1 MSANIKAS
9 VDGTQAIIGVG
20 GVDQMTVSNAGVVTA
35 NSFVGAMNSSS
46 VTATGSTTARTLAN
60 RFADVV
66 NVKDFG
72 AVGDGVADDTAAFNN
87 AASSGTTVYIP
98 KGSYLISSQITI
110 SAFWYLEYGATILGL
125 SDINNV
131 NNTSR
136 LTGRVFRIENDAN
149 GTGVRIGDS
158 DPWIESVRSF
168 TESIS
173 EVVVTSSTGQ
183 IGLLAGTR
191 TSDNL
196 TPNYAGIGISAYG
209 VNDNTTNPEP
219 VWASYLEARRSL
231 GAGAAYCSEMDC
243 INTGNTVDLTPFSVI
258 SPTTGQTSNLWISNG
273 GGDATLGGNQNSA
286 AITILPNPA
295 NFKRGIIFRNGS
307 IDNTTQEAICFP
319 VGYQQAWYD
328 SLGTKNSY
336 TSHREI
342 SQKTNTAD
350 AIGNSWTIKK
360 WRSNGDATLAL
371 DTVLRTNY
379 YGCSGLSSDY
389 LAGWNQVI
397 QRGNF
402 STGNARFSYDIEVKN
417 NDGTTSQITL
427 NGLADKSFAPFPDNS
442 ISLGLGSF
450 RWSVVY
456 SATGTINTSDKN
468 EKQQIRELFDSEKAV
483 AIRLKSLIRAFKFND
498 AVEKKGDSARIHF
511 GVIAQDVEDAF
522 NQEGLDASKYGI
534 FCYDEWDEIQEE
546 KDEKGNIMQEYRAA
560 GSRHGVR
567 YEELLA
573 FIISAI

>member
-1 MSANIKAS
+1 MAITKA
-9 VDGTQAIIGVG
+9 TQNVIAPI
-20 GVDQMTVSNAGVVTA
+20 TS
-35 NSFVGAMNSSS
+35 
-46 VTATGSTTARTLAN
+46 TGSTAARTLEN

-72 AVGDGVADDTAAFNN
+72 AVGDGTDATAAFNN
-87 AASSGTTVYIP
+87 AALFGTTVYIP
-98 KGSYLISSQITI
+98 KGSYLISSQITT

-136 LTGRVFRIENDAN
+136 LTGRVFRIENDTN
-149 GTGVRIGDS
+149 GTGIRIGDS

-173 EVVVTSSTGQ
+173 EVVVISSTGQ

-196 TPNYAGIGISAYG
+196 TSNYAGIGISAYG

-219 VWASYLEARRSL
+219 VWASYLEAQRSS

-243 INTGNTVDLTPFSVI
+243 INKGNTVDLTPFSVI

-328 SLGTKNSY
+328 LLGNKNSY
-336 TSHREI
+336 TTHREI
-342 SQKTNTAD
+342 SQKTDTAD
-350 AIGNSWTIKK
+350 DTGSFWTIKK
-360 WRSNGDATLAL
+360 WRSSGDATENL

-397 QRGNF
+397 QRSNF

-427 NGLADKSFAPFPDNS
+427 NGLADKSFAPLPDDTLR
-442 ISLGLGSF
+442 LGTGAF

-456 SATGTINTSDKN
+456 AASGTINTSDER
-468 EKQQIRELFDSEKAV
+468 EKTFFNIEDSEKLTALE
-483 AIRLKSLIRAFKFND
+483 IKSNLRKFKFNS
-498 AVEKKGDSARIHF
+498 AIEEKGDNARIHF
-511 GVIAQDVEDAF
+511 GASAQQVGDIMKSH
-522 NQEGLDASKYGI
+522 GLDPNKYG
-534 FCYDEWDEIQEE
+534 FYCYDEWDEIQEV
-546 KDEKGNIMQEYRAA
+546 KDNDGNIIQEYRPA
-560 GSRHGVR
+560 GNRYGLR